1 VIFLADGRRVHP
13 LGVTRQLVGQRAFG
27 VGGFRYCGSL
37 LGRGGASLFDDERR
51 LFPAAVDLARAVT
64 EEFGLVG
71 LNGVDFIAR
80 DGVPWPIEVNPRACA
95 SMELVERADGS
106 SIFELHA
113 RACRGELPAE
123 AEYGTGRRRVL
134 GKAIVFARRDVTAE
148 ALPLTDAA
156 DLPHPGE
163 RIGRGH
169 PICTLLAEAGDAAA
183 CVRELAT
190 RARILYAALEPRS
203 LRVGAA

>member
-1 VIFLADGRRVHP
+1 
-13 LGVTRQLVGQRAFG
+13 
-27 VGGFRYCGSL
+27 
-37 LGRGGASLFDDERR
+37 
-51 LFPAAVDLARAVT
+51 
-64 EEFGLVG
+64 
-71 LNGVDFIAR
+71 
-80 DGVPWPIEVNPRACA
+80 VPWPIEVNPRACA